1 MELLRTPP
9 ERFRGLPDFPYEP
22 RSTEVEGLRIA
33 WVEAG
38 PRDAPTVLLLHG
50 EPTWSFL
57 YRSVMAGLAASGL
70 RAVAPDLPG
79 FGRSDKPASVADYS
93 YARLVGWMEAWMD
106 AAELDGVTLFGQ
118 DWGSLIGLRMA
129 ANRPDRF
136 ARLSVGNGFLPTGR
150 GSPSLPFRL
159 WRLFARWSPVLPAGR
174 IVQVGTARRLASSE
188 RRAYDAPFPDRSFQA
203 GARALPR
210 LVPTDPDDP
219 GAVDNRR
226 AWEVLEGWRKPFLTA
241 FSDGDPI
248 TRGLD
253 RRLRGR
259 IPGARGRE
267 HPTLRGAGHFLQE
280 DRGPELAR
288 VLSDFVFAS

>member
-1 MELLRTPP
+1 MDLLRTPT
-9 ERFRGLPDFPYEP
+9 ERFRDLPDFPYEP
-22 RSTEVEGLRIA
+22 RFTAVQGLRIA

-38 PRDAPTVLLLHG
+38 PRGAPPVLLLHG

-57 YRSVMAGLAASGL
+57 YRSVMAGLAGSGL

-79 FGRSDKPASVADYS
+79 FGRSDKPARVDDYG
-93 YARLVGWMEAWMD
+93 YARLVRWMEGWMD

-136 ARLSVGNGFLPTGR
+136 ARLAVGNGFLPTGH
-150 GSPSLPFRL
+150 GAPSLPFRL

-174 IVQVGTARRLASSE
+174 IVQVGTARRLDPSE
-188 RRAYDAPFPDRSFQA
+188 RRAYDAPFPDRSHQA

-226 AWEVLEGWRKPFLTA
+226 AWEVLERWRKPFLTA

-253 RRLRGR
+253 RRLRER
-259 IPGARGRE
+259 IPGADGRQ

-288 VLSDFVFAS
+288 VLADFVLAS